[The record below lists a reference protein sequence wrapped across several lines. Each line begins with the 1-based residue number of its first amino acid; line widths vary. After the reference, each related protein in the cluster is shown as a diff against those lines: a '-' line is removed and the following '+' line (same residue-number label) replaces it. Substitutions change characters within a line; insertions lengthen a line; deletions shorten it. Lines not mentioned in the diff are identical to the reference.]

1 MVDPVMKL
9 KPEGALIDRYD
20 LTGKILPPS
29 ERFDVVVVGAG
40 EAGAAA
46 AIEAA
51 TAGKTVLLI
60 DENPVSGAAMGN
72 DTPLFFGGRMTA
84 ATQNSAR
91 MLEQIFASNPS
102 LEAAFE
108 AGVDVRLGAC
118 AWGLYRN
125 GPAIN
130 TLPEMMLG
138 LADQERSFMVGF
150 DRLVLATG
158 ARDLVLGFAGWN
170 QPGVMGAQSFHALLT
185 RYDALASRRVLILGS
200 GQLAL
205 ETALLANARGIEVAG
220 LVEVGASVKGSA
232 SLEAQV
238 RDAGIEIF
246 CETVIGSTHGDIDGV
261 NGATL
266 IMDGNRVP
274 MRVTCDTICLAIGK
288 VPATELLAAS
298 GATPDATISLTGD
311 CARAAPDMAYVQA
324 WARAL
329 AAHAPADT
337 MVCQCE
343 EVTRADLL
351 GVQPPRYLNR
361 PATMAARSLQTL
373 IGDGPANPDQIK
385 RLTRAGMGTCQG
397 RRCREQV
404 ACLLSDATNTPIEQ
418 VPTASYRA
426 PVRPIPLSLLA
437 DWHESQ
443 AMRDGWD
450 VWFGIQTQWVPYAAI
465 GTPDEADYIAA
476 TTNTMHM

>member
-1 MVDPVMKL
+1 MT
-9 KPEGALIDRYD
+9 IDRHD
-20 LTGKILPPS
+20 LTGKILPPG

-51 TAGKTVLLI
+51 KAGKSVLLI
-60 DENPVSGAAMGN
+60 GENPVSGAAMGN

-91 MLEQIFASNPS
+91 MLEQIFASNPAI
-102 LEAAFE
+102 EAAFE
-108 AGVDVRLGAC
+108 AGVDVRLGTC

-125 GPAIN
+125 GPAIK

-150 DRLVLATG
+150 DRLILATG

-170 QPGVMGAQSFHALLT
+170 QPGVMGAQAFHALLS
-185 RYDALASRRVLILGS
+185 RYDTLASRRVLILGS

-205 ETALLANARGIEVAG
+205 EAALLANARGIEVAG
-220 LVEVGASVKGSA
+220 LVEVLGAAQGPNDLVT
-232 SLEAQV
+232 QV
-238 RDAGIEIF
+238 RAAGIIIH
-246 CETVIGSTHGDIDGV
+246 TGYAVSATKSGIDGIE
-261 NGATL
+261 GATL
-266 IMDGNRVP
+266 TPMDGGESLTIV
-274 MRVTCDTICLAIGK
+274 CDTICLAIGK
-288 VPATELLAAS
+288 VPATELLLAS
-298 GATPDATISLTGD
+298 GTTPDATISLTGD
-311 CARAAPDMAYVQA
+311 CAGAAPDMAYVQG

-351 GVQPPRYLNR
+351 GVQPPHYLAR

-404 ACLLSDATNTPIEQ
+404 ACLLSDATNTPIDQ

-426 PVRPIPLSLLA
+426 PVRPIPLSVLA
-437 DWHESQ
+437 DWNESQ
-443 AMRDGWD
+443 AMADGWD
-450 VWFGIQTQWVPYAAI
+450 VWFGIKTQWVPYAAI

>member
-1 MVDPVMKL
+1 MT
-9 KPEGALIDRYD
+9 IDRHD
-20 LTGKILPPS
+20 LTGKILPPG

-51 TAGKTVLLI
+51 KAGKSVLLI

-91 MLEQIFASNPS
+91 MLEQIFASNPAI
-102 LEAAFE
+102 EAAFE
-108 AGVDVRLGAC
+108 AGVDVRLGTC

-125 GPAIN
+125 GPAIK

-150 DRLVLATG
+150 DRLILATG

-170 QPGVMGAQSFHALLT
+170 QPGVMGAQAFHALLS

-220 LVEVGASVKGSA
+220 LVEVLGLAQGPDDLV
-232 SLEAQV
+232 AQV
-238 RDAGIEIF
+238 RAASIIIHTGYAVSATKSGIDGIE
-246 CETVIGSTHGDIDGV
+246 
-261 NGATL
+261 GATL
-266 IMDGNRVP
+266 TPLDGGENLSIL
-274 MRVTCDTICLAIGK
+274 CDTICLAIGT

-298 GATPDATISLTGD
+298 GATPDATIWLTGD
-311 CARAAPDMAYVQA
+311 CAGAAPDMAYVQA

-329 AAHAPADT
+329 ATHAPADT
-337 MVCQCE
+337 MVCHCE

-351 GVQPPRYLNR
+351 GVQPPHYLGR

-404 ACLLSDATNTPIEQ
+404 ACLLSDATNTPIDQ

-426 PVRPIPLSLLA
+426 PVRPIPLSVLA
-437 DWHESQ
+437 DWNESQ
-443 AMRDGWD
+443 AMADGWD
-450 VWFGIQTQWVPYAAI
+450 VWFGIKTQWVPYAAI

>member
-1 MVDPVMKL
+1 
-9 KPEGALIDRYD
+9 
-20 LTGKILPPS
+20 
-29 ERFDVVVVGAG
+29 
-40 EAGAAA
+40 
-46 AIEAA
+46 
-51 TAGKTVLLI
+51 
-60 DENPVSGAAMGN
+60 
-72 DTPLFFGGRMTA
+72 
-84 ATQNSAR
+84 
-91 MLEQIFASNPS
+91 MLEQIFASNPAI
-102 LEAAFE
+102 EAAFE
-108 AGVDVRLGAC
+108 AGVDVRLSTC
-118 AWGLYRN
+118 AWGLYCN
-125 GPAIN
+125 GPAIK

-150 DRLVLATG
+150 DKLILATG
-158 ARDLVLGFAGWN
+158 ARDLVLGFNGWN
-170 QPGVMGAQSFHALLT
+170 QPGVMGAQAFHALLS

-205 ETALLANARGIEVAG
+205 EAALLAQACGIEVAG
-220 LVEVGASVKGSA
+220 LVEVLGVAQGPNDLV
-232 SLEAQV
+232 AQV
-238 RDAGIEIF
+238 IAAGIIIR
-246 CETVIGSTHGDIDGV
+246 TGYAIAATNSGIDGIE
-261 NGATL
+261 GATL
-266 IMDGNRVP
+266 ASLDGGESLSIV
-274 MRVTCDTICLAIGK
+274 CDTICLAIGK

-298 GATPDATISLTGD
+298 GTTPDEAISLTGD
-311 CARAAPDMAYVQA
+311 CAEAAPDMAYVQA

-329 AAHAPADT
+329 AADAPDDT

-351 GVQPPRYLNR
+351 GVQPPHYLGR

-437 DWHESQ
+437 DWQESQ
-443 AMRDGWD
+443 AMAEGWD

-476 TTNTMHM
+476 TTSTMHI